1 MPTIEKPNYSGD
13 LNTNILPSNKKKYMY
28 DSLEKL
34 KQEWDATQVVDI
46 PEAKKYDRKEL
57 INVDRVAV
65 KEDVKKSYA
74 DEFANKVIS
83 LNTKANA
90 DIEEKKQKI
99 SGEKANSQENEVLI
113 KDSFEKARSQSKDD
127 MIKQGIARSSIA
139 VNENERLG
147 EEEKFALNSAK
158 SESERKIKGYELE
171 VVLLTEELKNDLN
184 ELKISH
190 AEKVQKRIDEILSD
204 IDSENAKILEYN
216 NDMKKLEVRDAEKR
230 AEIQHEVSM
239 AKQKQA
245 VNEAKYG
252 YTGEKKENYLARY
265 DIALDYF
272 DSIPKKQALK
282 ELTSDIKM
290 PTYLGLYYDRLLSH
304 LHGKED

>member
-1 MPTIEKPNYSGD
+1 MVNIVKPNYSGD

-46 PEAKKYDRKEL
+46 PEATKYDRKEL

-65 KEDVKKSYA
+65 REDVKKSYA
-74 DEFANKVIS
+74 DEFANKVLS
-83 LNTKANA
+83 LNTKANS
-90 DIEEKKQKI
+90 DIENQKQKI
-99 SGEKANSQENEVLI
+99 SGEKAKSQENEVLI
-113 KDSFEKARSQSKDD
+113 KDSFENARTKSKDD
-127 MIKQGIARSSIA
+127 MIKQGLARSSIA
-139 VNENERLG
+139 VNEEERIG
-147 EEEKFALNSAK
+147 EEEKFALYSAK

-171 VVLLTEELKNDLN
+171 IALLSNELKNDLSA
-184 ELKISH
+184 LQISH
-190 AEKVQKRIDEILSD
+190 AEKVQKKIDDILSD
-204 IDSENAKILEYN
+204 IDKENAKILEYN
-216 NDMKKLEVRDAEKR
+216 NDMEKLEVRDAEKR
-230 AEIQHEVSM
+230 AEIQHSVNT

-252 YTGEKKENYLARY
+252 YSGEKKENYLARY

-272 DSIPKKQALK
+272 DSLPKKQAIK

-290 PTYLGLYYDRLLSH
+290 TTYLGLYYDRLLSY